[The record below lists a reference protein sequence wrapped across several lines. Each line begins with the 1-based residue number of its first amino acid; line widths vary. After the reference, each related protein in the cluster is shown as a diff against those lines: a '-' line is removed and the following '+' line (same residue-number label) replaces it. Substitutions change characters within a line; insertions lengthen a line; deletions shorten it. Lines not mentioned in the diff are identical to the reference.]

1 MARPLLRDNDE
12 YLGPRKRRQA
22 VFQGYIVVPRGHDGD
37 ARRAAADG
45 DLAVPTDE
53 VPADPCEPLAP
64 ATVAAPAP
72 NLHDG
77 HLARRPLAPTPAAA
91 LPHRPVDR
99 DAHFP

>member
-53 VPADPCEPLAP
+53 VPADPAEPFAP
-64 ATVAAPAP
+64 PRVAEPPHTPAP
-72 NLHDG
+72 PRPE
-77 HLARRPLAPTPAAA
+77 RRPGAPTPAAA
-91 LPHRPVDR
+91 LALRPLAR
-99 DAHFP
+99 I